1 MNWAQ
6 FTRFNMAKPC
16 YIRQF

>member
-1 MNWAQ
+1 
-6 FTRFNMAKPC
+6 MAKPC